1 MINENSPDLH
11 LPTHRDYRGQMSG
24 GHYAY
29 RLTPGRRPTR
39 DDLVDILD
47 PAACADVVT
56 VEHQRVAVDRFLADE
71 RTAHSATGARCGGQE
86 RSRRVG
92 V

>member
-1 MINENSPDLH
+1 
-11 LPTHRDYRGQMSG
+11 
-24 GHYAY
+24 
-29 RLTPGRRPTR
+29 
-39 DDLVDILD
+39 
-47 PAACADVVT
+47 VT